1 MQAIYG
7 YDVAADLQAG
17 CRYDEVVKAL
27 GGAGEVV
34 SSPNDLGLGARPW
47 PRGRRAVRRERAHRS
62 HRPIPQDVEPRV
74 RPDELAAREQV
85 RHTIAAYAH
94 AVDRGR
100 FDEAA
105 ACFTAD
111 GVLDVRGSD
120 RSEGRDAIAAR
131 FAVAGQKLAA
141 ASTKAI
147 VRHHVSSID
156 DRSRRHRWH
165 SDVVVLLL
173 RGDRDRPRPLGHL
186 PRHLSP
192 RRRHRPMAVQRA
204 PSDRRRPHRPVADD
218 LTPPPRSGV
227 KFCG

>member
-1 MQAIYG
+1 
-7 YDVAADLQAG
+7 
-17 CRYDEVVKAL
+17 
-27 GGAGEVV
+27 
-34 SSPNDLGLGARPW
+34 
-47 PRGRRAVRRERAHRS
+47 
-62 HRPIPQDVEPRV
+62 V

-120 RSEGRDAIAAR
+120 RSEGRDAVAAR

-141 ASTKAI
+141 ASTQAI

-156 DRSRRHRWH
+156 IEADVTAGTATSSSYFFVVTEIGPDHWGTYRDTFRRDDATGRWLI
-165 SDVVVLLL
+165 SERQVTVDG
-173 RGDRDRPRPLGHL
+173 RT
-186 PRHLSP
+186 
-192 RRRHRPMAVQRA
+192 A
-204 PSDRRRPHRPVADD
+204 PSRMA
-218 LTPPPRSGV
+218 
-227 KFCG
+227 